1 MHHAGL
7 VDILWFLLASV
18 IAVPLFRRFGFSAV
32 LGYLFVGL
40 ILGPSGLRVISDP
53 ESTLAISELGVVMM
67 LFVIG
72 LELSPSRLW
81 QLRHRIFIAG
91 SLQVGISSILLYLV
105 LSNFG
110 LSWHCLLYTS
120 PSPRDS

>member
-1 MHHAGL
+1 L

-67 LFVIG
+67 LFVCKACQ
-72 LELSPSRLW
+72 ELLCVWRVVVSHY
-81 QLRHRIFIAG
+81 QAN
-91 SLQVGISSILLYLV
+91 LL
-105 LSNFG
+105 
-110 LSWHCLLYTS
+110 
-120 PSPRDS
+120 